1 VPTPEPTPAPVPSFE
16 VIASQLAPWWE
27 RLTLAEGADMLNSVS
42 FFAQRYL
49 EHTTGS
55 FVSTNP

>member
-1 VPTPEPTPAPVPSFE
+1 VPSFE

-27 RLTLAEGADMLNSVS
+27 RLTLAESADMLNSVS